1 MELYVLES
9 NRFEEMFGTSD
20 FPAPKP
26 DVVLIGQRPDCSG
39 FLVLSDTAYPQLVPQ
54 PSVPAGFDFTYC
66 QAWGLTINDDVIA
79 RVKKCVRDKRVGE
92 IVVTT
97 STGKVFDGDETSQV
111 RMTRTVLAMA
121 EFNIQT
127 TTWRMADNSDAVV
140 TRAELVEALL
150 LAGTAQTALWFV

>member
-1 MELYVLES
+1 MELYVLEAD
-9 NRFEEMFGTSD
+9 RFEELFGTLD
-20 FPAPKP
+20 TPTPKA

-54 PSVPAGFDFTYC
+54 PSVPAGFDFTYR
-66 QAWGLTINDDVIA
+66 QAWGLTINDEVIT

>member
-9 NRFEEMFGTSD
+9 NRFEEMFGTPD
-20 FPAPKP
+20 APTPKT

-39 FLVLSDTAYPQLVPQ
+39 FLVLSDTAYLQLVPQ
-54 PSVPAGFDFTYC
+54 TSVPAGFDFTYC

-150 LAGTAQTALWFV
+150 LAGTAQTALWLV